1 MSGNYKTYPI
11 VLNQGNLTNTAT
23 NATFSFKFPGTV
35 STFKNAEVSIAQ
47 INMYNS
53 IFNINQQVY
62 NNNSFSIIFPISA
75 AGVDATYTL
84 NINLPNSYMAYSDIN
99 SYVQQQMITQGLYL
113 IKGGSNVYFWNIQS
127 NPTLYAGQINEFSVP
142 LTTTYV
148 SAGYTLPSSGK
159 WSGIGTSLP
168 VTNAYTPQ
176 TVISNN
182 GFQQIIGLNPATY
195 PPAQQISTYSISS
208 QFTPTISPVQ
218 SLNVHCSLTNSPLTI
233 PPDYI
238 GNFNPN
244 QVQFGAL
251 YSYQPSTYEW
261 ISIPD
266 QTVSQITVYFTD
278 QSNNTVYIND
288 PTTTIALFI
297 RWKV

>member
-1 MSGNYKTYPI
+1 
-11 VLNQGNLTNTAT
+11 
-23 NATFSFKFPGTV
+23 
-35 STFKNAEVSIAQ
+35 
-47 INMYNS
+47 
-53 IFNINQQVY
+53 
-62 NNNSFSIIFPISA
+62 
-75 AGVDATYTL
+75 
-84 NINLPNSYMAYSDIN
+84 MAYSDIN

-142 LTTTYV
+142 TLSTY
-148 SAGYTLPSSGK
+148 AGLSYTLPSTGK

-168 VTNAYTPQ
+168 TTNAYTPQ

-182 GFQQIIGLNPATY
+182 GFQSIIGLNAATY
-195 PPAQQISTYSISS
+195 PPSQQLTTYSISS
-208 QFTPTISPVQ
+208 AFTPTISPVQ

-251 YSYQPSTYEW
+251 YLSL
-261 ISIPD
+261 IHI
-266 QTVSQITVYFTD
+266 
-278 QSNNTVYIND
+278 
-288 PTTTIALFI
+288 
-297 RWKV
+297 

>member
-1 MSGNYKTYPI
+1 MSDNYKTYPI
-11 VLNQGNLTNTAT
+11 VLNQSNLTNTAT

-75 AGVDATYTL
+75 GGVDTTYTL
-84 NINLPNSYMAYSDIN
+84 NITLPNSYMAYSDIN

-127 NPTLYAGQINEFSVP
+127 NPTLYSGQINSFSVP

-148 SAGYTLPSSGK
+148 AGGYTLPSTGK

-182 GFQQIIGLNPATY
+182 GFQQIIGLNSATY
-195 PPAQQISTYSISS
+195 PAVQQTATYSVSS
-208 QFTPTISPVQ
+208 TFTPTINPVQ

-297 RWKV
+297 RWRT